1 MARSRGVS
9 PLLFGEFL
17 FLHVAHCEY
26 SVVKGYIAQNIAVRS
41 VKAKRLKQSLTERSG
56 GLIVLQ
62 PWPTFD
68 CVQITK
74 KTPLCL
80 SRKEGVN

>member
-1 MARSRGVS
+1 MNIV
-9 PLLFGEFL
+9 L
-17 FLHVAHCEY
+17 
-26 SVVKGYIAQNIAVRS
+26 VKGYIAQNIAVRS

-68 CVQITK
+68 CVQITSSER
-74 KTPLCL
+74 KTPLRL